1 MFRII
6 RPVFDSIRTDFGTKL
21 LLFLAGSDGFWA
33 NSEEGKN
40 KRVLPIKTVAFLRGK
55 QPSLTLRNAV
65 LKMKRQEL
73 FAEHQRRQP

>member
-1 MFRII
+1 M
-6 RPVFDSIRTDFGTKL
+6 RPDFDSMRTNFGTKM

-55 QPSLTLRNAV
+55 QPFLTFTNDV
-65 LKMKRQEL
+65 LKMKSQEL
-73 FAEHQRRQP
+73 FAEHQRWQP